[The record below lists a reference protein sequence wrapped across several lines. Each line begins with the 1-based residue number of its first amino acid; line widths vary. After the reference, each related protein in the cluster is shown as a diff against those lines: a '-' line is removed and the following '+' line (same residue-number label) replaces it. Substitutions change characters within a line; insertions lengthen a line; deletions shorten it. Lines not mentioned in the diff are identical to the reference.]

1 MKFLSKVSY
10 SLDDKIAV
18 DELLLGVET
27 PEDIACLICY
37 CTEEYSTLAVQ
48 RYFVDALP
56 NIPIHGCT
64 TCHGIMTET
73 GFHSGPV
80 IGVLII
86 YDSGINAYG
95 TGIKHFSQSIEQS
108 TFDAIDLALKNANR
122 EGEIPDLILLHSTPG
137 NEEKVMAAIDSK
149 FGTEVPI
156 IGGSAADNQVSGNWS
171 IFTEESLS
179 INGVSLTVF
188 FSSQSIYSSF
198 SAGHTPTRY
207 SGTVTKVRNRI
218 LLEIDHRPAAT
229 VYNEW
234 TNFHLG
240 GSDDGYI
247 FEKSSVYPL
256 GRKVGTS
263 YNYPYF
269 KLSHSIRETEC
280 NGIELF
286 TDINEGDTI
295 YLMQGS
301 KQQLISRAANIIH
314 SSYYNDMDLEEKLG
328 AINIFCAG
336 PMLNLKQDMDEV
348 CDQINQA
355 LNGLPYIC
363 PFTFG
368 EQGRLSGGENA
379 HGNLMV
385 SSATFYRLKK

>member
-1 MKFLSKVSY
+1 MKFLSNVSY
-10 SLDDKIAV
+10 SKDNTVAV
-18 DELLLGVET
+18 KELLSGLER
-27 PEDIACLICY
+27 PHEIACLICY
-37 CTEEYSTLAVQ
+37 CTEEYSTFAVQ
-48 RYFVDALP
+48 ELLKQALP
-56 NIPIHGCT
+56 DTPIHGCT

-80 IGVLII
+80 IGVLAI

-95 TGIKHFSQSIEQS
+95 SGIQTFSKDITDS
-108 TFDAIDLALKNANR
+108 THRAIDIALEKANR
-122 EGEIPDLILLHSTPG
+122 QGEVPDLILLHSTPG
-137 NEEKVMAAIDSK
+137 NEETVMNAIDTK

-156 IGGSAADNQVSGNWS
+156 IGGSAADNKVSGNWS
-171 IFTEESLS
+171 IFTEDQVS

-188 FSSQSIYSSF
+188 FSSQSVFSSLN
-198 SAGHTPTRY
+198 AGHTPTQY
-207 SGTVTKVRNRI
+207 FGTVTKARDRI
-218 LLEIDHRPAAT
+218 LQEIDNKPAVD

-240 GSDDGYI
+240 NADDGFI
-247 FEKSSVYPL
+247 FEQSSIYPL
-256 GRKVGTS
+256 GRKVGSS
-263 YNYPYF
+263 YKTPYF

-280 NGIELF
+280 KGIELF
-286 TDINEGDTI
+286 TDISEGDVI

-301 KQQLISRAANIIH
+301 RQQIISRAANIIH
-314 SSYYNDMDLEEKLG
+314 SSYLNDMDHEEKLG

-348 CDQINQA
+348 CEQINQA

-368 EQGRLSGGENA
+368 EQGRLCGGENA

-385 SSATFYRLKK
+385 SSATFYRLRK

>member
-10 SLDDKIAV
+10 SQDNTVAV
-18 DELLLGVET
+18 EELLAGLER
-27 PEDIACLICY
+27 PHDIACLICY
-37 CTEEYSTLAVQ
+37 CTEEYSTFAVQ
-48 RYFVDALP
+48 ELFTKGLP
-56 NIPIHGCT
+56 DTPIHGCT

-80 IGVLII
+80 IGVLAI

-95 TGIKHFSQSIEQS
+95 SGIQTFGDNIAVS
-108 TFDAIDLALKNANR
+108 THKAIDAALKKADR
-122 EGEIPDLILLHSTPG
+122 EGEVPDLILLHSTPG
-137 NEEKVMAAIDSK
+137 HEEIVMNAIDGK

-156 IGGSAADNQVSGNWS
+156 IGGSAADNKVSGNWS
-171 IFTEESLS
+171 IFTEDQVS

-188 FSSQSIYSSF
+188 FSSQSVYSSLN
-198 SAGHTPTRY
+198 AGHTPTEFF
-207 SGTVTKVRNRI
+207 GTVTKARDRI
-218 LLEIDHRPAAT
+218 LQEIDNKPAVD
-229 VYNEW
+229 VYHEW

-240 GSDDGYI
+240 NSDDGFI
-247 FEKSSVYPL
+247 FEQSSVYPL
-256 GRKVGTS
+256 GRKVGSS
-263 YNYPYF
+263 YRTPYF

-280 NGIELF
+280 KGIELF
-286 TDINEGDTI
+286 TDIHEGDEI

-301 KQQLISRAANIIH
+301 RKQIISRAANIIH
-314 SSYYNDMDLEEKLG
+314 SSYFNDLDHEEKLG

-336 PMLNLKQDMDEV
+336 PMLSLKQDMDEV

-368 EQGRLSGGENA
+368 EQGRLCGGENA